1 MDTLTFVDYLHTG
14 EAIQEVEVVAPVA
27 PSSQAVPQIVHAL
40 LAALGEDPSR
50 EGLARTPERVARAY
64 EELLSGYR
72 TDLDAL
78 VNGALFES
86 DYRDMVTVRN
96 IEFYSLCEHHLLPF
110 FGRAH
115 VAYIPDG
122 KIIGLSKIPRLV
134 EMFARRLQVQ
144 ERMTAQIAHTLNDI
158 LQPKGVAV
166 LVEGSHL
173 CARMRGVKKEETEMV
188 TRQAL
193 GVFEQDRNLRQEFF
207 SQAPTGQLG

>member
-1 MDTLTFVDYLHTG
+1 
-14 EAIQEVEVVAPVA
+14 
-27 PSSQAVPQIVHAL
+27 
-40 LAALGEDPSR
+40 
-50 EGLARTPERVARAY
+50 
-64 EELLSGYR
+64 
-72 TDLDAL
+72 
-78 VNGALFES
+78 
-86 DYRDMVTVRN
+86 MVTVRN
-96 IEFYSLCEHHLLPF
+96 IEYYSLCEHHLLPF

-173 CARMRGVKKEETEMV
+173 CARMRGVKKEEAEMV
-188 TRQAL
+188 TRLTL
-193 GVFEQDRNLRQEFF
+193 GVFEQDRDLRQEFF